1 MDISALD
8 MKTFATTAVNE
19 VFDTMLSME
28 VSCFEADPQV
38 KLEGNR
44 VVGSVSFAG
53 NIIGLISIHM
63 SEPFARVVTA
73 TLLGMEEEEI
83 ESEDDVHDVIGEM
96 SNMIGGNLKSRF
108 CDAGLPCELSIPS
121 ITSGTSFRIE
131 CRDWALHE
139 RFGFHQQHHTIF
151 VEVAIKEG

>member
-8 MKTFATTAVNE
+8 IKGFAITAVNE
-19 VFDTMLSME
+19 VFDTMLSMD
-28 VSCFEADPQV
+28 VSFFEAHSQI
-38 KLEGNR
+38 KLEGDR

-53 NIIGLISIHM
+53 TIVGLISIHM

-73 TLLGMEEEEI
+73 SLLGMEEDEI
-83 ESEDDVHDVIGEM
+83 EGEDDVHDVIGEM

-121 ITSGTSFRIE
+121 ITSGTSFSIQ

-139 RFGFHQQHHTIF
+139 RFGFHQQPHTIF

>member
-1 MDISALD
+1 MDIATLD
-8 MKTFATTAVNE
+8 IKGFATTAVNE
-19 VFDTMLSME
+19 VFGTMLSME
-28 VSCFEADPQV
+28 VTFFEADPQV
-38 KLEGNR
+38 KLDGER

-53 NIIGLISIHM
+53 NIVGLISIEM
-63 SEPFARVVTA
+63 SEAFARVVTA
-73 TLLGMEEEEI
+73 TLLGMEEDEI

-121 ITSGTSFRIE
+121 ITSGTNFKVE

-139 RFGFHQQHHTIF
+139 RFGFHQKQHTIF
-151 VEVAIKEG
+151 VEVAIKES